1 MALPGKASRR
11 AAAMAVSSVALFV
24 LSASAHA
31 LPSSLYVF
39 GDSLS
44 DTGNLYA
51 WTGQANPVTGGVA
64 IPVSPPYA
72 QGTFTNGPVY
82 AERLWDRLGLPGEL
96 APSALSGGTNFAVG
110 GARSRYHSFDVDANG
125 LPPLAWPANFASFSL
140 TGQFQGYRDG
150 LAGGGAEASALYL
163 VWAGANDLQDVL
175 RLAQVSG
182 TDAAGARLVEAVGD
196 VAGVIGGLVGLGAR
210 QLMVPTV
217 PDIGAMPVVAAF
229 GAQAQE
235 AARQYSM
242 AFNQAIDG
250 VLQSFAGVPGLEVLR
265 FDAFGLLDD
274 VVLNPAAN
282 GFTNIETA
290 CLQGLY
296 LAPTPGAPAPTIC
309 SEPDEHLFWDVV
321 HPSAAAH
328 VILADEMYRQVR
340 TTFVPE
346 PSLPALLLAGALFLG
361 VFRRPRPARGRL
373 A

>member
-1 MALPGKASRR
+1 MALSGKASRR
-11 AAAMAVSSVALFV
+11 TAAVSVSSVILCM

-31 LPSSLYVF
+31 VPSSLYVF

-44 DTGNLYA
+44 DNGNLYK
-51 WTGQANPVTGGVA
+51 WTADPSNPVTGGLP
-64 IPVSPPYA
+64 IPVAPPYA
-72 QGTFTNGPVY
+72 QGAFTNGPVY
-82 AERLWDRLGLPGEL
+82 AERLWGALGLPGEL
-96 APSALSGGTNFAVG
+96 APALLPGGTNHAVG
-110 GARSRYHSFDVDANG
+110 GARSRYHSFDVGADG

-150 LAGGGAEASALYL
+150 LAGAAADASALYL

-175 RLAQVSG
+175 RLAQLSG
-182 TDAAGARLVEAVGD
+182 LAAAGARLAEAVGD

-210 QLMVPTV
+210 QLVVPTV

-229 GAQAQE
+229 GAQAQA
-235 AARQYSM
+235 AARQYSI
-242 AFNQAIDG
+242 AFNQAIDQA
-250 VLQSFAGVPGLEVLR
+250 LQSFAGVPELEVLR

-274 VVLNPAAN
+274 VVQDPAAN
-282 GFTNIETA
+282 GFTDIDTA

-296 LAPTPGAPAPTIC
+296 IAPTLGAPAPTIC
-309 SEPDEHLFWDVV
+309 SNPDEHLFWDVV

-340 TTFVPE
+340 TAFVPE
-346 PSLPALLLAGALFLG
+346 PPLPALVLAGVLFLG
-361 VFRRPRPARGRL
+361 VFRRPRRAGS

>member
-1 MALPGKASRR
+1 MAPPVKASRR
-11 AAAMAVSSVALFV
+11 AAAMAVSSVALCM

-51 WTGQANPVTGGVA
+51 WTGQANPVTGGLA

-82 AERLWDRLGLPGEL
+82 ADRLWDQLGLPGEL
-96 APSALSGGTNFAVG
+96 APAALPGGTNFAVG
-110 GARSRYHSFDVDANG
+110 GARSRYHSFDVNANG
-125 LPPLAWPANFASFSL
+125 LPPLVWPANFASFSL
-140 TGQFQGYRDG
+140 TGQFGRYRDG
-150 LAGGGAEASALYL
+150 LAGGAADASALYL

-182 TDAAGARLVEAVGD
+182 PDAAGARLVEAVGD

-235 AARQYSM
+235 AARQYSI
-242 AFNQAIDG
+242 AFNQAIDQALRSFAGSPSSRCCASTPSACSTRWCG
-250 VLQSFAGVPGLEVLR
+250 VLQRMASATSKP
-265 FDAFGLLDD
+265 
-274 VVLNPAAN
+274 PACRVC
-282 GFTNIETA
+282 T
-290 CLQGLY
+290 
-296 LAPTPGAPAPTIC
+296 
-309 SEPDEHLFWDVV
+309 SHR
-321 HPSAAAH
+321 HPVRRRRRS
-328 VILADEMYRQVR
+328 VR
-340 TTFVPE
+340 TPMSTC
-346 PSLPALLLAGALFLG
+346 SGTWCI
-361 VFRRPRPARGRL
+361 RPRLPM
-373 A
+373 